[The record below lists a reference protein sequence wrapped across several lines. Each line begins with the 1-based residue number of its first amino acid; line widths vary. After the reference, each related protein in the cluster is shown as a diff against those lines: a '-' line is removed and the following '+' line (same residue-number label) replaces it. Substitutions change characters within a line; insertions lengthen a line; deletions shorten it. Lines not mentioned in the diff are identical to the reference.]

1 MGKQCRKCS
10 VDLVVDNNWAISQH
24 KCGNYICKTCK
35 ASTFKKALLNPE
47 FKKKQYEMNHKYNLK
62 KGYQNRVDDRYA
74 YPAGIYG
81 VYNNNELIYIGESGT
96 PKNRQNLHFSEAG
109 KINGDVMKHKNFLSP
124 ISIALGLGELQR
136 VNLTFKMLEL
146 IDDTKVRQAQEKRL
160 IQRYK
165 PVYND
170 LYV

>member
-1 MGKQCRKCS
+1 
-10 VDLVVDNNWAISQH
+10 
-24 KCGNYICKTCK
+24 
-35 ASTFKKALLNPE
+35 
-47 FKKKQYEMNHKYNLK
+47 
-62 KGYQNRVDDRYA
+62 
-74 YPAGIYG
+74 
-81 VYNNNELIYIGESGT
+81 
-96 PKNRQNLHFSEAG
+96 
-109 KINGDVMKHKNFLSP
+109 MKHKNFLSP